1 MTSPQPPSRFTS
13 DLPALLTSANATSPG
28 PAGASIA
35 GVSGLPPLPP
45 LNHAQV
51 AGLDDPA
58 LLAQCVLE
66 APLGSSQ
73 RRIGLGL
80 SGMYCAACAITIE
93 DALKQVPGVT
103 EVQVQSATQRARIL
117 LDPARTRMSDLVAA
131 VQAVGYKAWPDA
143 AARAG
148 HERLRGRR
156 QLVWRLSVAAFC
168 MMQVM
173 MLTTMQYVAGPGQIP
188 VDLWNLM
195 NWASWVLS
203 LPVMLFSC
211 GDFFKGAWR
220 AARQG
225 RVAMDTPVALGILA
239 TFVVSTGATFGGQ
252 RWFGHDVYFDS
263 LTMFVTFLLA
273 GRWLES
279 RARERVTQSLEALC
293 MRLPE
298 AVDRAVPQAGEAQ
311 GSQPSAWLAQAATES
326 VPLSSLRPGDHVRV
340 AVGQAFPADGL
351 LVHGDTEIDESLLT
365 GESRAVPRRQ
375 GQTVVA
381 GSMNLGAPVWM
392 SIERLGLDTR
402 YQQIVALVQQAMTE
416 KPGWMRHADR
426 FAAPFL
432 WGVLVLAAGG
442 ALAWQW
448 VDPSRSVWVAV
459 SVLVVTCPCAL
470 SLAAP
475 SALLAA
481 AGAMARQGVLVR
493 HLDALEVLAHVKQF
507 YFDKTGT
514 LTESTLAVTALWQG
528 GQLWLA
534 SDAQRQHWP
543 ESTRQAWQ
551 MAASLATA
559 SQHPLSQSLV
569 AAAQAWAA
577 GQGEAPSVKPATGP
591 LWRPSALENALE
603 RAGRGVEAQDDQG
616 RTWRL
621 GSRDWVLGDAAMPA
635 THDGDARVWVAALQF
650 RQAEQPDL
658 QPAVD
663 PGTVMGLIFD
673 EQFRPETGP
682 ALAGLHEL
690 GIASAVLSG
699 DQAARVLSAVQ
710 ALQAH
715 APLTVAAA
723 HASPEVKLATLAA
736 AQAQGQRIAVVGD
749 GINDAP
755 VLAQA
760 DVSIA
765 LDQGA
770 ALAQSQADLL
780 VLGGRLNGLPMAVR
794 TARKALRI
802 VKQNLV
808 WAVIYNLACIPL
820 ALGGYLPPWAAGL
833 GMAGSSL
840 FVVLNA
846 LRVTRGIAAAA

>member
-1 MTSPQPPSRFTS
+1 MT
-13 DLPALLTSANATSPG
+13 PAVSTPANATLPG
-28 PAGASIA
+28 QVA
-35 GVSGLPPLPP
+35 LPPLPP
-45 LNHAQV
+45 LNAAQV

-93 DALKQVPGVT
+93 DAIRQVPGVSD
-103 EVQVQSATQRARIL
+103 VQVQSATQRARIL
-117 LDPARTRMSDLVAA
+117 LDPARTRLSELVEA

-148 HERLRGRR
+148 HERLRERR
-156 QLVWRLSVAAFC
+156 KLVWRLSVAAMC

-173 MLTTMQYVAGPGQIP
+173 MITTPQYVAGPSEIP
-188 VDLWNLM
+188 PDLWNLM
-195 NWASWVLS
+195 NWACWVLS
-203 LPVMLFSC
+203 LPVLLFSC

-239 TFVVSTGATFGGQ
+239 TFVVSTGASFGGQ
-252 RWFGHDVYFDS
+252 RWFGHEAYFDS

-279 RARERVTQSLEALC
+279 RAREKVTQSLEALC
-293 MRLPE
+293 VRLPE
-298 AVDRAVPQAGEAQ
+298 AVDRAVPPAKAEADPA
-311 GSQPSAWLAQAATES
+311 SWLPTAATES
-326 VPLSSLRPGDHVRV
+326 VALSSLRPGDWVRV
-340 AVGQAFPADGL
+340 AVGQTFPADGL
-351 LVHGDTEIDESLLT
+351 VLLGHTEVDESLLT
-365 GESRAVPRRQ
+365 GESRAMPRGQ

-381 GSMNLGAPVWM
+381 GSMNLGSPVWV
-392 SIERLGLDTR
+392 SVERLGIDTR

-432 WGVLVLAAGG
+432 WGVLALSALGW
-442 ALAWQW
+442 LAWQW
-448 VDPSRSVWVAV
+448 IDPARAIWVAV

-481 AGAMARQGVLVR
+481 AGAMARKGVLVR
-493 HLDALEVLAHVKQF
+493 HLDALEVLADVQDF
-507 YFDKTGT
+507 CFDKTGT
-514 LTESTLAVTALWQG
+514 LTESTLSVSALWHG
-528 GQLWLA
+528 GQRWSA
-534 SDAQRQHWP
+534 ADAERVAWP
-543 ESTRQAWQ
+543 AEVRKAWQ
-551 MAASLATA
+551 VAASLAA
-559 SQHPLSQSLV
+559 GSQHPLSQSV
-569 AAAQAWAA
+569 VTAAQQWAQA
-577 GQGEAPSVKPATGP
+577 EQGT
-591 LWRPSALENALE
+591 WRPSAVSGATET
-603 RAGRGVEAQDDQG
+603 AGQGVQAVDAQG
-616 RTWRL
+616 RCWRL
-621 GSRDWVLGDAAMPA
+621 GSRAWVLGA
-635 THDGDARVWVAALQF
+635 TPEAQGADLAWSASCEASGARVWLAAQTSAAHGEAVVDAATVAAL
-650 RQAEQPDL
+650 
-658 QPAVD
+658 V
-663 PGTVMGLIFD
+663 FD
-673 EQFRPETGP
+673 ERFRDDTAP
-682 ALAGLHEL
+682 ALAGLHRL
-690 GIASAVLSG
+690 GVSSSVLSG
-699 DQAARVLSAVQ
+699 DQADRVHAAVA

-715 APLTVAAA
+715 APVTVAAA
-723 HASPEVKLATLAA
+723 HATPEVKLATLAA
-736 AQAQGQRIAVVGD
+736 AQSRGRRVAVVGD

-780 VLGGRLNGLPMAVR
+780 VLGGRLIGLPLAVH
-794 TARKALRI
+794 TARRAMKVVR
-802 VKQNLV
+802 QNLA
-808 WAVIYNLACIPL
+808 WAAAYNMACIPL
-820 ALGGYLPPWAAGL
+820 ALTGYLPPWAAGI
-833 GMAGSSL
+833 GMAASSL

-846 LRVTRGIAAAA
+846 LRLTQDSRPEP